1 MRKVDVEYIEDKLAY
16 INERSKLNFVLN
28 DKAIGIKLRRGGIRV
43 YREGTTNELRAYA
56 QGLADA
62 LDRIPKDLEDDN
74 AFAPEPKKTEVV
86 HRGTLRADGSKLFGC
101 S

>member
-1 MRKVDVEYIEDKLAY
+1 MRKTDIEYIEDKLAY
-16 INERSKLNFVLN
+16 VSNRSKLNFVLYG
-28 DKAIGIKLRRGGIRV
+28 KSIGIKLLTGGIRV
-43 YREGTTNELRAYA
+43 YKEGTTNELRTYA

-74 AFAPEPKKTEVV
+74 AYASSVNRKDIGCRETM
-86 HRGTLRADGSKLFGC
+86 RADGSKLFGC